1 MNQTYEHDVFISY
14 ARKDFVDDQNNIIPG
29 NEVSKILK
37 RLQQEHINYWYD
49 QDGIY
54 SGNEFTQ
61 IIPKKIKSS
70 RLFLYI
76 SSENSNSSK
85 WASNEIGVAFN
96 NNKFIIPIRIDKSKY
111 NDQVEFFISGI
122 SFIEYYKGS
131 EKGLNDMVFSIK
143 KYLEKLEDLEKENLE
158 KEKREREAERIKE
171 EEKKRQEELAKK
183 QREAEQQSIIR
194 SIKIKLETLNN
205 EETKIEADRRTLLI
219 SADMVADQQERE
231 RIKASIIDTSP
242 IRKKHKEEARV
253 YEDIETELEEK
264 IKILTK
270 KKEEL
275 IQANGDLAI
284 TNGELQSRII
294 ELEAQDKLTQQE
306 KKSIKE
312 KESSIRELKKQIIEL
327 KDQNNRYYRNWD
339 YWWRDSKAKKNL
351 CWFFA
356 ILILLFI
363 GTAIFFWLHGNIKI
377 ATHDNIK
384 PTPKT
389 FLYKN
394 SKLISKD
401 SSQNTLD
408 KSNMESNYGEEAYN
422 IGRDYHYGIN
432 GKTKDYTE
440 AMKWYKIASDKGND
454 RAQFNIGLLYFHGG
468 FGVSKDYGQAEVW
481 FRKAKELGNYDATKY
496 LNYMIQK
503 GIIAK

>member
-143 KYLEKLEDLEKENLE
+143 KYLEKLEDLEKEDLE

-205 EETKIEADRRTLLI
+205 EETKIEADRRTLLVN
-219 SADMVADQQERE
+219 ADMVADQQEKE

-242 IRKKHKEEARV
+242 IRKKQKEEARV
-253 YEDIETELEEK
+253 YEDIVTELEEK
-264 IKILTK
+264 IKKLTK
-270 KKEEL
+270 EKDEL
-275 IQANGDLAI
+275 IHANGDLAI

-312 KESSIRELKKQIIEL
+312 KESSIRELKKT
-327 KDQNNRYYRNWD
+327 D
-339 YWWRDSKAKKNL
+339 
-351 CWFFA
+351 
-356 ILILLFI
+356 
-363 GTAIFFWLHGNIKI
+363 
-377 ATHDNIK
+377 
-384 PTPKT
+384 
-389 FLYKN
+389 
-394 SKLISKD
+394 
-401 SSQNTLD
+401 
-408 KSNMESNYGEEAYN
+408 
-422 IGRDYHYGIN
+422 
-432 GKTKDYTE
+432 
-440 AMKWYKIASDKGND
+440 
-454 RAQFNIGLLYFHGG
+454 
-468 FGVSKDYGQAEVW
+468 
-481 FRKAKELGNYDATKY
+481 
-496 LNYMIQK
+496 
-503 GIIAK
+503 